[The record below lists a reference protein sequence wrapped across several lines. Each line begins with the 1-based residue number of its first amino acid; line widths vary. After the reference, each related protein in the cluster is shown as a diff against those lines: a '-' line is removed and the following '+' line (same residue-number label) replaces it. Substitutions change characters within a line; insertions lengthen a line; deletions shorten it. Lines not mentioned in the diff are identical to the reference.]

1 MHRLLKAISI
11 CIIFGCTTAT
21 AQSVYPG
28 QHRDKLKVGDAA
40 PSRVM
45 AFDLK
50 DVRLLPGR
58 VHDNL
63 MRDSAWMSNISVDRL
78 THSFKNNAGIFAGL
92 EGGYESLKKYGGWES
107 LDCDLR
113 GHTTGHLMSA
123 YGLMYAATDN
133 KLFKAKGD
141 SIVAVLAKV
150 QQALGNGYVSAFP
163 KSSSTATSA
172 ARAYGRRGTRFI
184 KFSQVS

>member
-1 MHRLLKAISI
+1 MKISLGALVAFVI
-11 CIIFGCTTAT
+11 AGAMAGGVC

-28 QHRDKLKVGDAA
+28 QHRGKLKVADTAQ
-40 PSRVM
+40 SKVR

-63 MRDSAWMSNISVDRL
+63 SRDSAWMANISINRL

-123 YGLMYAATDN
+123 YGMRYA
-133 KLFKAKGD
+133 
-141 SIVAVLAKV
+141 V
-150 QQALGNGYVSAFP
+150 
-163 KSSSTATSA
+163 TARCWARCRMFSA
-172 ARAYGRRGTRFI
+172 AVMSAPFPRN
-184 KFSQVS
+184 